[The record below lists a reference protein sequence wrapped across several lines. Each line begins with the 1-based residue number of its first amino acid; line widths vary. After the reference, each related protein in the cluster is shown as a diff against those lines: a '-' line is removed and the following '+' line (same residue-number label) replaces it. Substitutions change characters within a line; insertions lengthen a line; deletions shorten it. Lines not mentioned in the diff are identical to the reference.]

1 MSHLQLGIKNNEFLS
16 YGYTAFR
23 RDRTDQW
30 REVLLIV
37 NNKFICQQIRIS
49 ERLELV
55 AITIQKC
62 KSALILAASYR
73 PLKYSKEQLDIS
85 TKTTSVQFGLVMTST
100 CQISIEKQ
108 GLQLVFSIRKVY
120 RSSRSRMFFKIHDQL
135 TTNLLNHIETT
146 HMICI
151 ANQLTGF
158 YMMGNTGR

>member
-1 MSHLQLGIKNNEFLS
+1 MNVKKFILQYHTTFSYVYQQLIFRAFEIKKEEVEIFVLDNDIGRAMSHLQLGIKNNEFLS
-16 YGYTAFR
+16 YRYTAFR

-55 AITIQKC
+55 AITIQTC
-62 KSALILAASYR
+62 KSALNVAASFR

-85 TKTTSVQFGLVMTST
+85 IKTTSVQFGLVMTST

-108 GLQLVFSIRKVY
+108 GL
-120 RSSRSRMFFKIHDQL
+120 
-135 TTNLLNHIETT
+135 
-146 HMICI
+146 
-151 ANQLTGF
+151 
-158 YMMGNTGR
+158 

>member
-1 MSHLQLGIKNNEFLS
+1 MSRNLFCNITLLLVTYSAVNFQSLWNKKEEVEIFVLDNDIGIAMSHLQLGIKNNEFLS

-55 AITIQKC
+55 AITIQTC
-62 KSALILAASYR
+62 KSALILAASFR

-85 TKTTSVQFGLVMTST
+85 IKTTSVQFGLVMTST

-108 GLQLVFSIRKVY
+108 GL
-120 RSSRSRMFFKIHDQL
+120 
-135 TTNLLNHIETT
+135 
-146 HMICI
+146 
-151 ANQLTGF
+151 
-158 YMMGNTGR
+158 

>member
-16 YGYTAFR
+16 YRYTAFR

-55 AITIQKC
+55 AITIQTC
-62 KSALILAASYR
+62 QSALILAASFR

-85 TKTTSVQFGLVMTST
+85 IKTTSVQFGLVMTST

-108 GLQLVFSIRKVY
+108 GL
-120 RSSRSRMFFKIHDQL
+120 
-135 TTNLLNHIETT
+135 
-146 HMICI
+146 
-151 ANQLTGF
+151 
-158 YMMGNTGR
+158 